1 MANYGGPDPY
11 AFRELMGAVKSQ
23 GDAMA
28 SGMDK
33 LGDSAA
39 KGIYAYRKRKEEQGI
54 DMTAEAT
61 AAGLDWEGKAEGK
74 KVSLFDVKRMG
85 LAERQALLS
94 LAKSRREAKGYADAE
109 DYEFMHAQATGVAAT
124 DAKSGMVI
132 APMGIYDA
140 IKSRW
145 VSTFEYTPLGP
156 LGPSGELPAV
166 PVSTKTSALP
176 GVPERSKRGGVGL
189 TSFGDDR
196 SAWGQPGGEAELEV
210 GRGYFDMLRNRR
222 GL

>member
-11 AFRELMGAVKSQ
+11 AFRELMGALKSQ

-33 LGDSAA
+33 LGDSVA

-94 LAKSRREAKGYADAE
+94 LAKSRREAKGYEDAE
-109 DYEFMHAQATGVAAT
+109 NYEFMHAQATGAAAS

-132 APMGIYDA
+132 APMGVFDA
-140 IKSRW
+140 VRSHG
-145 VSTFEYTPLGP
+145 VPTFEYTPLDPPGQSAK
-156 LGPSGELPAV
+156 LPSV
-166 PVSTKTSALP
+166 PGSTKTSALP
-176 GVPERSKRGGVGL
+176 GVSIGGVEL
-189 TSFGDDR
+189 TPLVDNR
-196 SAWGQPGGEAELEV
+196 SAWDQPGGKAGIEL
-210 GRGYFDMLRNRR
+210 GLGLFDMLLNRR

>member
-11 AFRELMGAVKSQ
+11 VFRELMGALKSQ

-39 KGIYAYRKRKEEQGI
+39 KGIYGYRKRKEEQGI

-85 LAERQALLS
+85 LPERQALLS
-94 LAKSRREAKGYADAE
+94 LAKSRREAKGYGDAE
-109 DYEFMHAQATGVAAT
+109 DYEFMHAQATGVAAS

-132 APMGIYDA
+132 APKGLYDA
-140 IKSRW
+140 IKSRGA
-145 VSTFEYTPLGP
+145 STFEYTPLDPPGQ
-156 LGPSGELPAV
+156 SAESPAV
-166 PVSTKTSALP
+166 PASTKTSALP
-176 GVPERSKRGGVGL
+176 RSPERSQSGGGGL
-189 TSFGDDR
+189 TPLVYDR
-196 SAWGQPGGEAELEV
+196 SMWNPPGGEAEFEV
-210 GRGYFDMLRNRR
+210 GRGYFDMLLNRR